1 MSSYNA
7 AQQEHSVVEEAGE
20 CSVVEQVILNSKSQR
35 QKKQQL
41 KVTTTHA
48 LLWDSVATMLS
59 GLHGHHVKHVQP

>member
-7 AQQEHSVVEEAGE
+7 AQQERSVVEEAGRVQ
-20 CSVVEQVILNSKSQR
+20 CSGTSNPKLKES
-35 QKKQQL
+35 KKQQL

-59 GLHGHHVKHVQP
+59 SGLHGNHVKHVQP